1 MKEQSEVRPFTWI
14 VRFDVHPMWVA
25 DGGTISDLDALDM
38 LSTRFGSACMNNE
51 LAACVLA
58 GPGASRIAHQQG
70 LDSLTEYHVR
80 ERAIVAGNLAL
91 EAPIAYDQSRHSLL
105 KVLRVLR
112 EIAPND
118 VSAGLNEVIR
128 ALTGRDAIGDIF
140 HALKMEE
147 PPKQQPARVTLPAGH
162 RMSCE
167 PERYLSVNEVARLL
181 RDAGVAVDMEEA
193 DE

>member
-1 MKEQSEVRPFTWI
+1 MKAEKEVAPFTWI

-70 LDSLTEYHVR
+70 FDNLSDYHVR
-80 ERAIVAGNLAL
+80 ERAFVAGRLAL

-112 EIAPND
+112 EIAPED

-167 PERYLSVNEVARLL
+167 PDRYLPVNEVARLL
-181 RDAGVAVDMEEA
+181 RQAGIAVDQEEA
-193 DE
+193 DD